1 MKANFKDRITKR
13 KRNSGGW
20 LILILMCCAAGI
32 IYFLK
37 NKPAEL
43 IKSEISAPEATRQL
57 ISPIK
62 THEKIAVEETRP
74 PTTKQTV
81 FNDQN
86 YQPKSSIN
94 TIAPPP
100 SRYYEPGQARTNAQ
114 VRQVQ
119 RSFNGASH
127 QRTIPWSWK
136 SEKTHRRG
144 TFTFTENKQ
153 GINTMSVCSNYKRGS
168 FIYRDCRKAAKKYFK
183 DACSSQYRA
192 ACGAAD
198 MIP

>member
-1 MKANFKDRITKR
+1 MKADFKDRVTKR
-13 KRNSGGW
+13 KINSGVW
-20 LILILMCCAAGI
+20 LVITLMCCAAGL

-37 NKPAEL
+37 SKPPEL
-43 IKSEISAPEATRQL
+43 IRNKISAPGATKQL
-57 ISPIK
+57 IEQIK
-62 THEKIAVEETRP
+62 TPEKIAVEEARP
-74 PTTKQTV
+74 PAAKQTV

-86 YQPKSSIN
+86 YQPKGSIN

-100 SRYYEPGQARTNAQ
+100 SRYYEQGQARTNAQ
-114 VRQVQ
+114 VREIQ
-119 RSFNGASH
+119 RSFNGASN

-153 GINTMSVCSNYKRGS
+153 GINTMSICSNYKRGS
-168 FIYRDCRKAAKKYFK
+168 FIYRDCRKAAKTYFK